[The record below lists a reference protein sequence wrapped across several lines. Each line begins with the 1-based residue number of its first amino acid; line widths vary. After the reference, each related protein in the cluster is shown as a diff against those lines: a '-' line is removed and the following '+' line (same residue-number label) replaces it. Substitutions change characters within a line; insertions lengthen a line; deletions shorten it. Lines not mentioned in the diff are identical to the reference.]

1 MITSFTRYQRK
12 EDVKPCLDDDSKL
25 VYPICENILF
35 AAKKCIDPFEE
46 DCCVYNKNQSTIVGF
61 YVKQIRLFEEFFDSY
76 KFGKLNL
83 CVLYQRIIY
92 EAYLK
97 MLYLIKY
104 GDDAQTEYRL
114 YSYKDRKAFY
124 DKYKDVRDGYYDVR
138 NKKFLLDLSD
148 DGFTIED
155 LATKDKAF
163 GGKNVRQLFGEFE
176 DDSLYSTLYGM
187 ASDSIH
193 SDWGELRQ
201 IYLTKTENGWYL
213 ANEEETSPIP
223 FRYLIPMSDLIIES
237 SKHYIEWNQKVD
249 DKLKIMLAYSSILE
263 EMKRVCSLVM
273 EFVFDTYQT
282 SPNNY
287 MTE

>member
-1 MITSFTRYQRK
+1 MITPFTGFQKK
-12 EDVKPCLDDDSKL
+12 EDIEPYIDNDSKL
-25 VYPICENILF
+25 IYPICDNILF
-35 AAKKCIDPFEE
+35 VAKKCIDPFEE
-46 DCCVYNKNQSTIVGF
+46 DCCVYDKNQATIVGF
-61 YVKQIRLFEEFFDSY
+61 YKKQISLFEEFLDSY
-76 KFGKLNL
+76 KLGKFNL

-97 MLYLIKY
+97 MRYLIKY
-104 GDDAQTEYRL
+104 GDDAQKEYRL
-114 YSYKDRKAFY
+114 YSYKDRKMFY
-124 DKYKDVRDGYYDVR
+124 DKFKDENDGYCEVR
-138 NKKFLLDLSD
+138 NAKFLLDISD
-148 DGFTIED
+148 DGFAIND
-155 LATKDKAF
+155 LTVRGKAF
-163 GGKNVRQLFGEFE
+163 GGKNVRQLVQELE
-176 DDSLYSTLYGM
+176 DDSLYSSLYGM

-201 IYLTKTENGWYL
+201 IYLKKTEDGRYF
-213 ANEEETSPIP
+213 ANTDETYPVH
-223 FRYLIPMSDLIIES
+223 FRYLIPMADLIIDT
-237 SKHYIEWNQKVD
+237 SKYYIDWNQTID

>member
-1 MITSFTRYQRK
+1 MITPFTRYQRK
-12 EDVKPCLDDDSKL
+12 EDVKPCLDDDLKL

-97 MLYLIKY
+97 MRYLIKY
-104 GDDAQTEYRL
+104 GYDAQKEYRL
-114 YSYKDRKAFY
+114 YSYKDRKTFY
-124 DKYKDVRDGYYDVR
+124 DKFKDEKDSYCEVR
-138 NKKFLLDLSD
+138 NTKFLFDLSN
-148 DGFTIED
+148 DGFTIDD
-155 LATKDKAF
+155 LAAKGKAF
-163 GGKNVRQLFGEFE
+163 GGKNVRQLVQEFE
-176 DDSLYSTLYGM
+176 DDTLYSSLYGM

-201 IYLTKTENGWYL
+201 IYLMKTEDGRYL
-213 ANEEETSPIP
+213 ANTDATSPVH
-223 FRYLIPMSDLIIES
+223 FRYLIPMADLIIDT
-237 SKHYIEWNQKVD
+237 SKYYIDWNQTID
-249 DKLKIMLAYSSILE
+249 DKLKVMLAFSSILD
-263 EMKRVCSLVM
+263 EMKRVCKLVM
-273 EFVFDTYQT
+273 EWVYEDYQAT
-282 SPNNY
+282 PSKY
-287 MTE
+287 MKE

>member
-1 MITSFTRYQRK
+1 
-12 EDVKPCLDDDSKL
+12 
-25 VYPICENILF
+25 
-35 AAKKCIDPFEE
+35 
-46 DCCVYNKNQSTIVGF
+46 
-61 YVKQIRLFEEFFDSY
+61 
-76 KFGKLNL
+76 
-83 CVLYQRIIY
+83 
-92 EAYLK
+92 
-97 MLYLIKY
+97 
-104 GDDAQTEYRL
+104 
-114 YSYKDRKAFY
+114 
-124 DKYKDVRDGYYDVR
+124 
-138 NKKFLLDLSD
+138 
-148 DGFTIED
+148 
-155 LATKDKAF
+155 
-163 GGKNVRQLFGEFE
+163 
-176 DDSLYSTLYGM
+176 LYGM